1 MARKDTD
8 KQYNITLSEENGD
21 QLAEYCAKNST
32 SRNAAMNRAVELLTL
47 DSIRSTAP
55 DQAAYINDFEAVIDK
70 ILIFYRQAIERS
82 LDADERARVNVREEL
97 KGMERLSK
105 TNEMLEAERTHLM
118 VKNAELEKFL
128 AEQTE
133 RVKMLEAKLAE
144 AAYNA
149 EESKDLKKRCAE
161 LTQEKADLIAAHN
174 AEIAALQKENFN
186 KILEVIKAGNPQT
199 AS

>member
-55 DQAAYINDFEAVIDK
+55 DQAAYINA
-70 ILIFYRQAIERS
+70 

-144 AAYNA
+144 AAYNT

>member
-1 MARKDTD
+1 MPT
-8 KQYNITLSEENGD
+8 KQNENIS
-21 QLAEYCAKNST
+21 Y
-32 SRNAAMNRAVELLTL
+32 AAA
-47 DSIRSTAP
+47 
-55 DQAAYINDFEAVIDK
+55 
-70 ILIFYRQAIERS
+70 
-82 LDADERARVNVREEL
+82 
-97 KGMERLSK
+97 
-105 TNEMLEAERTHLM
+105 LE
-118 VKNAELEKFL
+118 ELEKIL

-144 AAYNA
+144 AAYNT